1 MYVRFQQES
10 ANKREQFLKKS
21 KAKQSKKN
29 ETLKG
34 TSNQSWEKLRTLV
47 DVYHHY
53 KALPLVVVALS
64 SSQSIKEE
72 YLYIRV
78 RNKRTLFF
86 SLNMGEIIL
95 NTLTEQQKEEEEE
108 EKNQRR
114 MRNDQKGRNRL
125 GTLPEEEEQEDEPGP
140 LI

>member
-1 MYVRFQQES
+1 M
-10 ANKREQFLKKS
+10 
-21 KAKQSKKN
+21 
-29 ETLKG
+29 
-34 TSNQSWEKLRTLV
+34 
-47 DVYHHY
+47 YHHY